1 MRKRRRRLP
10 TPLQSDAAGRSR
22 RLALRCVTVLLVAA
36 TFVCPGCKA
45 SASRGKDVREAY
57 ETTALA
63 WVEALGAG
71 DGAGSALE
79 GLTDGVLIFRT
90 VGEDKKCD
98 GRVSGRGDAFA
109 VWLGCVRA
117 KPELQAFSQ
126 ALQLYRR
133 LRREEPGK
141 GPEIVQY
148 LPHVVGGGDAWN
160 RFVNPVERER
170 AQAAFDAARKEAG
183 GGGVWTTVATSWLY
197 TTMVVRLQLVG
208 AADAPRV
215 HAVLVDVSR
224 TAD

>member
-1 MRKRRRRLP
+1 MR
-10 TPLQSDAAGRSR
+10 
-22 RLALRCVTVLLVAA
+22 VLLVAA
-36 TFVCPGCKA
+36 GLGCAGCKA
-45 SASRGKDVREAY
+45 PGSRGKDLREAY

-79 GLTDGVLIFRT
+79 ALTDGVLIFRT
-90 VGEDKKCD
+90 VGDDKQCD
-98 GRVSGRGDAFA
+98 GRVSGAGALA
-109 VWLGCVRA
+109 AWLGCVRA